1 MCLSDVL
8 PLSVKGDAESQWLQD
23 TGLAGLVG
31 GLGLDG
37 DHQGLLS
44 TLTQTQ
50 VAAVCRR
57 LDIYA
62 RSARRRQK
70 APVRDVRDIFGVF
83 TSRIRATRS
92 CLPEVSVM
100 SLLLSY
106 ASVHNSVSCP
116 RAGWGCLGA
125 ALPSACVL
133 VATVSLD
140 ASASLGS
147 VAVIT
152 NTNLTLL
159 VVTCYLYVLL
169 APKPDNQ
176 AVGIFFLGAIGRAQP
191 CG

>member
-70 APVRDVRDIFGVF
+70 APIRDVRDIFGVF
-83 TSRIRATRS
+83 TSRVRATRS
-92 CLPEVSVM
+92 CLPG
-100 SLLLSY
+100 
-106 ASVHNSVSCP
+106 HKSVSC
-116 RAGWGCLGA
+116 AGWGCLGA

-152 NTNLTLL
+152 NTNLTLS
-159 VVTCYLYVLL
+159 VVTYYLYVLL

-176 AVGIFFLGAIGRAQP
+176 VVGIFFLGAIGRAQP